1 MVMKLDQ
8 LVNGA
13 INVGFGAAAVA
24 VEGGKKVLD
33 DLNTKGEQVRKDAG
47 APDIARSVSDM
58 FEQAGGTISDLT
70 ERLGMQGETAA
81 QRVLD
86 ELILARVRVMTASE
100 RTAFLAHVRDI
111 VDSVEDNVTSVP
123 VESVEPDNAKDTEEA
138 EVAAQMADSTTDYNK
153 LDPLGDEAAVVDEVD
168 AAVSGAR
175 KKPRAV
181 DMVPEEPDAM
191 APDEEYQLTPA
202 GRRERIG
209 QIVRLVK
216 KYRVWDNLT
225 PVRLRRLLEE
235 LGPMFVKMGQILANR
250 SEILPQRFCDE
261 LRRLRSDVEPV
272 PYEVVLRCLE
282 EEYGLRL
289 GEMFDAID
297 PNPLGSASLA
307 QVHRARLVTGEDVA
321 VKVQRPCAQQVMAQ
335 DIDII
340 RSVVRIVSKFVN
352 TDQFV
357 DLHGVVEELWT
368 SFREETNFLAEA
380 KNLNDFYEFHKSVHG
395 VTCPKSYL
403 DLCTEHVVVMDYV
416 DGISIADPERLVAE
430 GYDLEKI
437 GSAIVEDYSTQV
449 LDDGFFHAD
458 PHAGNIILKDG
469 IVYFIDL
476 GMVGRMSS
484 HDRGIVKDMIFA
496 VAEGDVPK
504 LKDSLMRFAV
514 TRGDSA
520 ELDHSAFLSDLD
532 FIVADFAGLDLKDL
546 DIGEFLT
553 SLLNLARKNDVE
565 LPSVVTMFAR
575 GMVTLE
581 GLLTEYMPNVNMI
594 QIIQTH
600 IKNEKSIYARMREMG
615 RDFAASSYRAAK
627 GSLEAA
633 EYLGL
638 ASRMLTRGQLK
649 VNTQIMS
656 SDKALRQLGG
666 IIDRMSMAIVIAG
679 LFIGSSVV
687 YYARIEPVVFGIPV
701 IGFMG
706 YVSALVLALMLGRD
720 IWLNSHGGKRTI
732 SRDQRLRPSP
742 HSSYRKQ

>member
-1 MVMKLDQ
+1 
-8 LVNGA
+8 
-13 INVGFGAAAVA
+13 
-24 VEGGKKVLD
+24 
-33 DLNTKGEQVRKDAG
+33 
-47 APDIARSVSDM
+47 
-58 FEQAGGTISDLT
+58 
-70 ERLGMQGETAA
+70 
-81 QRVLD
+81 
-86 ELILARVRVMTASE
+86 
-100 RTAFLAHVRDI
+100 
-111 VDSVEDNVTSVP
+111 
-123 VESVEPDNAKDTEEA
+123 
-138 EVAAQMADSTTDYNK
+138 
-153 LDPLGDEAAVVDEVD
+153 
-168 AAVSGAR
+168 
-175 KKPRAV
+175 
-181 DMVPEEPDAM
+181 M

-209 QIVRLVK
+209 QIVRRGQKVP
-216 KYRVWDNLT
+216 RVGYLA

-272 PYEVVLRCLE
+272 PYEVVLSCLE

-321 VKVQRPCAQQVMAQ
+321 VKVQRPGAQQVMAQ

-357 DLHGVVEELWT
+357 DLHAVVEGAVGLVSRGDQLFWP
-368 SFREETNFLAEA
+368 RQ
-380 KNLNDFYEFHKSVHG
+380 KNLNDFYDFHKSVHG
-395 VTCPKSYL
+395 VSCPKSYL
-403 DLCTEHVVVMDYV
+403 DLCTEHVVVMDYI

-520 ELDHSAFLSDLD
+520 ELDHSAF
-532 FIVADFAGLDLKDL
+532 FV
-546 DIGEFLT
+546 
-553 SLLNLARKNDVE
+553 R
-565 LPSVVTMFAR
+565 
-575 GMVTLE
+575 
-581 GLLTEYMPNVNMI
+581 
-594 QIIQTH
+594 
-600 IKNEKSIYARMREMG
+600 
-615 RDFAASSYRAAK
+615 
-627 GSLEAA
+627 
-633 EYLGL
+633 LGL
-638 ASRMLTRGQLK
+638 YRRRLC
-649 VNTQIMS
+649 
-656 SDKALRQLGG
+656 
-666 IIDRMSMAIVIAG
+666 
-679 LFIGSSVV
+679 GS
-687 YYARIEPVVFGIPV
+687 
-701 IGFMG
+701 
-706 YVSALVLALMLGRD
+706 
-720 IWLNSHGGKRTI
+720 
-732 SRDQRLRPSP
+732 
-742 HSSYRKQ
+742 